1 MIDFHNHILPEL
13 DDGSG
18 SVLESMALLEEE
30 MAQGVKHV
38 VFTPHFYAHHSSID
52 GFLKRRDISLEKLKE
67 AVRVR
72 DAHGKLSDMLRVDV
86 GAEVYYF
93 SGIGRA
99 SMITRLCIQGREIL
113 LLEMPFCQ
121 WEKAMYED
129 IRYLIEKRSLTI
141 ILAHIERYYAL
152 QKDKSIWR
160 EVFELPLHGQI
171 NAGSLV
177 KWEKRRLCLE
187 LLKRDHRIVLGSD
200 CHNMHTRRPNL
211 KAGRDVIE
219 KKLGCARLDEM
230 DALSERILP

>member
-13 DDGSG
+13 DDGSSG
-18 SVLESMALLEEE
+18 VLESMALLEEE

-38 VFTPHFYAHHSSID
+38 VFTPHFYAHHSSVN
-52 GFLKRRDISLEKLKE
+52 GFLERRDKSLEKLK
-67 AVRVR
+67 
-72 DAHGKLSDMLRVDV
+72 DAYGELSDMLRFDV

-93 SGIGRA
+93 SGIGEA

-113 LLEMPFCQ
+113 VLEMPFCQ

-141 ILAHIERYYAL
+141 ILAHIERYYAF

-187 LLKRDHRIVLGSD
+187 LLKRDDRIVLGSD

-211 KAGRDVIE
+211 KAGREVIV
-219 KKLGCARLDEM
+219 KKLGRARLDEM

>member
-18 SVLESMALLEEE
+18 GVPESMALLEEE
-30 MAQGVKHV
+30 MTQGVKHI
-38 VFTPHFYAHHSSID
+38 VFTPHFYAHHSSVD
-52 GFLKRRDISLEKLKE
+52 GFLKRREKSLERLKE
-67 AVRVR
+67 AMCDR
-72 DAHGKLSDMLRVDV
+72 DAHGGPLDMLRFDV

-93 SGIGRA
+93 SGIGKA
-99 SMITRLCIQGREIL
+99 SMITRLCIQGRDIL

-121 WEKAMYED
+121 WEKGMYED

-141 ILAHIERYYAL
+141 ILAHIERYYAF

-187 LLKRDHRIVLGSD
+187 LLKQDDRIVLGSD
-200 CHNMHTRRPNL
+200 CHNMHKRRPNL
-211 KAGRDVIE
+211 KAGREVIE
-219 KKLGCARLDEM
+219 KKLGRARLDEM